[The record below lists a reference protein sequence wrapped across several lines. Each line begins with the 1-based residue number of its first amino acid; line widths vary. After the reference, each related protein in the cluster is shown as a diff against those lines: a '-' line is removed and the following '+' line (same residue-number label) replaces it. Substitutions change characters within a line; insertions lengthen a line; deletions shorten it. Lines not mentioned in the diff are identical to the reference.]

1 MAEHM
6 IGVLGGMGPYATIA
20 FYQKVL
26 DITDAKKDSDHIH
39 LLIDSNTKIP
49 SRNRHFIF
57 NEESPVDKMVESI
70 NGMKKLGAKRV
81 YLPCNSAS
89 YFIPEI
95 LKKITDIDII
105 GTIDVTV
112 DYISQKYKN
121 KKCMVLGAFIVYN
134 KEPYNKKLTYKG
146 FEYVKHDSSIQSE
159 VENLIYS
166 IKDNINHQLMENAL
180 KLYNKII
187 ERYDIDVLILGC
199 TELCIVFDKL
209 KNLNLEIVD
218 TNYVLAQHLV
228 KIDG

>member
-1 MAEHM
+1 M
-6 IGVLGGMGPYATIA
+6 IGILGGMGPYATIA

-57 NEESPVDKMVESI
+57 NEESPVKGMLKSI
-70 NGMKKLGAKRV
+70 NNMKELGIKKV

-95 LKKITDIDII
+95 LEYTEDVEVI
-105 GTIDVTV
+105 GTIDVTI
-112 DYISQKYKN
+112 DYVSQNYAN
-121 KKCMVLGAFIVYN
+121 KRCMVLGAFIVYN
-134 KEPYNKKLTYKG
+134 KEPYKEKLQNKG
-146 FEYVKHDSSIQSE
+146 FKYINHNAELQQE
-159 VENLIYS
+159 VEAIIYS
-166 IKDNINHQLMENAL
+166 IKGNTINETLVERTL
-180 KLYNKII
+180 SLYKQII
-187 ERYDIDVLILGC
+187 AEYDIDILILGC

-218 TNYVLAQHLV
+218 TNFVLAQNLV
-228 KIDG
+228 KQEG